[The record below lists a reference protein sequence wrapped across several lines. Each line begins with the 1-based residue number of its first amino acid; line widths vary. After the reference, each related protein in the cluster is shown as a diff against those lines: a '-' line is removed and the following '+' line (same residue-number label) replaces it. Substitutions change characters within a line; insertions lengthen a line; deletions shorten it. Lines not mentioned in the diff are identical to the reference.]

1 VRFEYVTDLFWG
13 EDGGLVISEQTR
25 DNLNSRF
32 DRMKCGF
39 VAVLVC
45 GATMLA
51 GGCGLKGFLDPSKT
65 GYFHKTPTTMPIL
78 DRIDAIEP
86 SGDPWGETS
95 VVTPEDL
102 IPNDLNYTLHPGD
115 QLEIQVY
122 ELYEQQR
129 FHTFQ
134 RRVDQGGYISVPEV
148 GSLAVAG
155 LTIEQVQEDIVHG
168 LKKKVMGSPT
178 ATVSLLE
185 GAAFNYIIYGHV
197 PSPGRFTL
205 SDPHLRL
212 LEGLTMAGGVPLS
225 TRRVYIIRQVNTVDA
240 HQFNPMPREEA
251 VSSQNTPVP
260 DLESLI
266 NSLDDT
272 PQPSPGAFP
281 TQAAVPIEIEDMQP
295 PKAAAPSVE
304 SINSPTTSYV
314 YLPKQQAWVEV
325 TPKELGVDAQRT
337 ITSAP
342 QTAHHGNHTLGT
354 TGAAVQAV
362 TDPDAL
368 IAAATAA
375 DDIIFERVIQVDYQ
389 RLSRGENDLNI
400 VIRPGDQIYVD
411 GPPQG
416 YYYLEGEINRGGVF
430 ELPATAERIT
440 ISRAIAGAG
449 GLGALA
455 VPDRVDLIRMVAD
468 GREAAIRLDLS
479 AIRSRTEPDVFLKPG
494 DHIIIG
500 TTFWAYPLAV
510 FRNGLRMNYGF
521 GFLLDRNFGN
531 DVFGPPPVNVVGG

>member
-1 VRFEYVTDLFWG
+1 MD
-13 EDGGLVISEQTR
+13 LVILEPMR
-25 DNLNSRF
+25 DNPTSRF
-32 DRMKCGF
+32 GRLKCGF
-39 VAVLVC
+39 AAVLVC
-45 GATMLA
+45 ATTILA
-51 GGCGLKGFLDPSKT
+51 GGCGLNSFLDPSKT

-102 IPNDLNYTLHPGD
+102 VPNDLNYTLHPGD
-115 QLEIQVY
+115 QIEIQIF

-129 FHTFQ
+129 FHTIQ
-134 RRVDQGGYISVPEV
+134 RRVDQGGYISVPEI

-155 LTIEQVQEDIVHG
+155 LTIEQAREDIIHA
-168 LKKKVMGSPT
+168 LKQKVMGSPT
-178 ATVSLLE
+178 ATVSLVE

-225 TRRVYIIRQVNTVDA
+225 TRRVYVIRQVNTIEA
-240 HQFNPMPREEA
+240 HKFTPKFREETA
-251 VSSQNTPVP
+251 SSLNTSGP

-272 PQPSPGAFP
+272 PKPSPGAFP
-281 TQAAVPIEIEDMQP
+281 SQAAAPIEIEDMQP

-314 YLPKQQAWVEV
+314 YLPDQQAWVEV
-325 TPKELGVDAQRT
+325 APKGLQADAQRT
-337 ITSAP
+337 ITSSLKSEHQGLRTPGASA
-342 QTAHHGNHTLGT
+342 TAI
-354 TGAAVQAV
+354 QAV
-362 TDPDAL
+362 TDPDSL
-368 IAAATAA
+368 IAAATAS
-375 DDIIFERVIQVDYQ
+375 DDIILERVIRVDYQ

-430 ELPATAERIT
+430 ELPTTAERIT

>member
-1 VRFEYVTDLFWG
+1 M
-13 EDGGLVISEQTR
+13 ISEPAHDTTI
-25 DNLNSRF
+25 SRF
-32 DRMKCGF
+32 DRARCGLT
-39 VAVLVC
+39 VVLILT
-45 GATMLA
+45 ATIIA

-65 GYFHKTPTTMPIL
+65 GYFHRTPTTMPIL

-95 VVTPEDL
+95 SVTPADL
-102 IPNDLNYTLHPGD
+102 VPNDLNYTLHPGD
-115 QLEIQVY
+115 MLEIQIF

-129 FHTFQ
+129 FHTIS
-134 RRVDQGGYISVPEV
+134 RRVDQGGYITVPEL

-155 LTIEQVQEDIVHG
+155 LTIEQVQEDIIQA
-168 LKKKVMGSPT
+168 LREKVMGSPT
-178 ATVSLLE
+178 ATVSLVE

-225 TRRVYIIRQVNTVDA
+225 TRRVYVIRQVNTIDA
-240 HQFNPMPREEA
+240 HRFAPKPREETT
-251 VSSQNTPVP
+251 SSRNTPTP

-272 PQPSPGAFP
+272 PRPSPGAFP
-281 TQAAVPIEIEDMQP
+281 TQAAAPVELDDLQT

-304 SINSPTTSYV
+304 SIDSPTTSYV
-314 YLPKQQAWVEV
+314 YLPDQQAWVEV
-325 TPKELGVDAQRT
+325 
-337 ITSAP
+337 AP
-342 QTAHHGNHTLGT
+342 QGLQADARRTVAATAQPPGT
-354 TGAAVQAV
+354 DAATPSADPL
-362 TDPDAL
+362 TDPDSL
-368 IAAATAA
+368 LAAAVAS
-375 DDIIFERVIQVDYQ
+375 DDIILERVIRVDYQ

-449 GLGALA
+449 GFGALA

-500 TTFWAYPLAV
+500 TSFWAYPLAV